1 MRTLELN
8 SDSDYILQCQHTFIS
23 AILSISFSFS
33 SSSSESDSGGLGLVL
48 EVVVFLCWVGGADF
62 TALFGLEETFFGG
75 VVFTGDLLNL
85 EASISISLSESS

>member
-1 MRTLELN
+1 MRTQELN
-8 SDSDYILQCQHTFIS
+8 SDSDYILQCEHTFIS

-62 TALFGLEETFFGG
+62 TALFGLETFFGG